1 MAEYQ
6 AKSNSALCFDLT
18 QGDKLIGKL
27 SYKSWFQFN
36 ALIEMT
42 NNRNYQ
48 VEPKGFWGTTVE
60 LKDNEKLLLKFQMN
74 WNGEIVIQTYF
85 NAIEKGYVLKH
96 KGFFKE
102 SFILVDSE
110 EIQFLIMKPHVKWSK
125 MSYEYQ
131 ITTSEV
137 FELFPDKEVVL
148 MASIHCA
155 NYYMLTVSGT

>member
-6 AKSNSALCFDLT
+6 AKSNSTFSFDVT
-18 QGDKLIGKL
+18 QGGKSIGKL

-36 ALIEMT
+36 ALIEMA
-42 NNRNYQ
+42 NNKNYQ

-85 NAIEKGYVLKH
+85 DAIEKGYVLKH

-102 SFILVDSE
+102 SFILADQEGTELFV
-110 EIQFLIMKPHVKWSK
+110 MKPDLKWSK

-131 ITTSEV
+131 ITTSDD
-137 FELFPDKEVVL
+137 FELFPAKEML
-148 MASIHCA
+148 IMASIHCA
-155 NYYMLTVSGT
+155 NYYMTMASGT